1 MENKDN
7 RLFVDGQDQS
17 PLLPV
22 FKGGRVIIFPGQLV
36 AGSGQASSV
45 TMSGNTDRRRGG
57 FKSALRRYVFRYE
70 NGTFVYLATRKGQ
83 RNGGF
88 NSKLSQTRGYMTI
101 TASGA
106 LPAPISEFLNF
117 SFSGKNI
124 SNESIYTINDNSRIR
139 YDSANTRWVWETR
152 PANTPPT
159 PPSGPYYVT
168 AFTASTSNTL
178 INSGTENEVSWTY
191 VSYPFTT
198 QTPQV
203 PANVSIELLEYYKNN
218 DVASLNKWPIKNVD
232 ADYKNGYIDGT
243 TYKWQTK
250 DGQEGII
257 PERRIDC
264 LTDELLFRC
273 FQGVPLKPYE
283 IVFVEIMWNFLSNKH
298 SKNQIT
304 NLFTGSNAFHGYNV
318 NQVEW
323 WSPAPFVTR
332 SQKGR
337 IYRIGKLEADTGIG
351 GYDTVT
357 FAQRTRLVTT
367 KYTKGGFTALE

>member
-17 PLLPV
+17 PLLPI
-22 FKGGRVIIFPGQLV
+22 FKGKRIKIFPGQLI
-36 AGSGQASSV
+36 AGSGNASSLNIN
-45 TMSGNTDRRRGG
+45 GRRRGG
-57 FKSALRRYVFRYE
+57 LKSALRRYVFRYE

-88 NSKLSQTRGYMTI
+88 NSKPSQTRGYMYI
-101 TASGA
+101 TAPAA
-106 LPAPISEFLNF
+106 LPSAIGDYL
-117 SFSGKNI
+117 SFSYSGTNG
-124 SNESIYTINDNSRIR
+124 SGEDIYTINDNGRIR

-152 PANTPPT
+152 PDLSPA

-168 AFTASTSNTL
+168 AFSTSTPNTL
-178 INSGTENEVSWTY
+178 INSGTINEISWTY

-203 PANVSIELLEYYKNN
+203 PATVVIGLLEYYKNN
-218 DVASLNKWPIKNVD
+218 DVASLNKWPIKNID
-232 ADYKNGYIDGT
+232 ADYKNGVIDGT

-250 DGQEGII
+250 GGGGGVI

-264 LTDELLFRC
+264 LSDELLFRC

-283 IVFVEIMWNFLSNKH
+283 IVFVEVMWNFLSNKF
-298 SKNQIT
+298 SRNQIF
-304 NLFTGSNAFHGYNV
+304 NSYLASNSTWGYDV

-323 WSPAPFVTR
+323 WSAAPFLTQT
-332 SQKGR
+332 QKGR